1 MKTKTIY
8 FDHLGIL
15 SNNER
20 ATNIFL
26 ILLGSFFIAILAQIS
41 IPLPFSPVPIT
52 GQTVGVILVG
62 GILGS
67 KRGALSI
74 FCYILEGASGL
85 PVFAQMNAGIHVL
98 VGPTAGY
105 IWGFVIAAFL
115 VGYLS
120 EKRMTIKPMFCFLT
134 CLFSTILI
142 LVIGTAY
149 LTIFKINLNEA
160 LIMGFYPFLI
170 GGLIKSFLCTLIL
183 VNLRKL

>member
-1 MKTKTIY
+1 MPKTKTIY

-74 FCYILEGASGL
+74 LCYIYHFLANKKSMSLQHQIKKYLSTYQFDGFL
-85 PVFAQMNAGIHVL
+85 CFIHVCSSQFDGDL
-98 VGPTAGY
+98 G
-105 IWGFVIAAFL
+105 
-115 VGYLS
+115 
-120 EKRMTIKPMFCFLT
+120 
-134 CLFSTILI
+134 
-142 LVIGTAY
+142 
-149 LTIFKINLNEA
+149 
-160 LIMGFYPFLI
+160 
-170 GGLIKSFLCTLIL
+170 
-183 VNLRKL
+183 